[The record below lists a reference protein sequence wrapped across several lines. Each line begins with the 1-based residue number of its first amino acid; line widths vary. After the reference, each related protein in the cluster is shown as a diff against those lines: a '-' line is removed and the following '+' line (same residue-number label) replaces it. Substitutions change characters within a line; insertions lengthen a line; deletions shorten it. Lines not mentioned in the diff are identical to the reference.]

1 MSSRVGGGSKSVRCM
16 TYSYELN
23 NLTKA
28 TYVRVCVR
36 VCVCVY
42 MCVCMS
48 SYMLIDKNQMVKQ
61 LLVNCYIRLA
71 CLYNLYMIDCT
82 KKYIL
87 QSKHTVLAF
96 DAINYINV

>member
-42 MCVCMS
+42 ICVYEFVHAYRQKLNGKAITRKLLHTSRLFIQSIYDRLHQEIHFAKQAYS
-48 SYMLIDKNQMVKQ
+48 SCI
-61 LLVNCYIRLA
+61 
-71 CLYNLYMIDCT
+71 
-82 KKYIL
+82 
-87 QSKHTVLAF
+87 
-96 DAINYINV
+96 